1 MFPNVSKTSK
11 KGVKTSKMSNE
22 YCCESCDYITSRKN
36 NWDRHLSS
44 KKHIKNAFP
53 NVSKAFP
60 KAGKKRAK
68 VYICEHCG
76 EEYKNRSG
84 LWKHKKKC
92 LPCES
97 ESEEE
102 EEEEKPSNDF
112 VKIPKEVWDVVG
124 PLIKNGT
131 NNTTNTNCNNTYNNN
146 ITVQVYLDDHCKDAK
161 TIEAIVDKL
170 RSQVEYKLKDI
181 AYSSNLQLIK
191 DAPSELFI
199 KEIKSMPAEER
210 PVHCA
215 DGKRG
220 KFWVKKKEEGWVKED
235 VNEGGK
241 LKESINGFKRK
252 LYLDVHAD
260 ISDKGK
266 DEDIKYMAKKH
277 EYYHELCE
285 KTTVD
290 NAIIAKLATNC
301 NIKDAIK
308 DIEDQENGLKN

>member
-1 MFPNVSKTSK
+1 MRHQRHQKCQKVPKSAECFYCSDCDYYTSHKSHYKKHLLTKKHIKKASPNASPASPKVPKTSK
-11 KGVKTSKMSNE
+11 KRVKIYS
-22 YCCESCDYITSRKN
+22 CEN
-36 NWDRHLSS
+36 
-44 KKHIKNAFP
+44 
-53 NVSKAFP
+53 
-60 KAGKKRAK
+60 
-68 VYICEHCG
+68 CG
-76 EEYKNRSG
+76 CEYKSRNG
-84 LWKHKKKC
+84 LWRHKKSC
-92 LPCES
+92 IPCES
-97 ESEEE
+97 DSEDEKEE
-102 EEEEKPSNDF
+102 KKPSNDF

-131 NNTTNTNCNNTYNNN
+131 NNTTNNNTNCNNTYNNN

-191 DAPSELFI
+191 DAPADLFI

-220 KFWVKKKEEGWVKED
+220 KFWVKKEEQGWVKED

-241 LKESINGFKRK
+241 LKESIQGFKNK
-252 LYLDVHAD
+252 LYLDVNAD

-266 DEDIKYMAKKH
+266 GDDVKYMEKKQK
-277 EYYHELCE
+277 YYHELME
-285 KTTVD
+285 KKTVD
-290 NAIIAKLATNC
+290 NAIIAKLATEC

-308 DIEDQENGLKN
+308 DIEKVEE

>member
-1 MFPNVSKTSK
+1 MLPSVTKTSK
-11 KGVKTSKMSNE
+11 KRVKTSKNE
-22 YCCESCDYITSRKN
+22 YYNYCECCDYTASQKS
-36 NWDRHLSS
+36 NWDRHILT
-44 KKHIKNAFP
+44 KKHIK
-53 NVSKAFP
+53 KASP
-60 KAGKKRAK
+60 SVTKSVTKTSKKRVK
-68 VYICEHCG
+68 SYFCEHCG
-76 EEYKNRSG
+76 VEYKSRNG
-84 LWKHKKKC
+84 LWRHKKKC
-92 LPCES
+92 EYINEPDEE

-102 EEEEKPSNDF
+102 EEASSNDF

-131 NNTTNTNCNNTYNNN
+131 NNTTNNNNCNNTYNNN

-191 DAPSELFI
+191 DAPADLFI

-220 KFWVKKKEEGWVKED
+220 KFWVKKEEQGWVKED

-241 LKESINGFKRK
+241 LKESIQGFKNK
-252 LYLDVHAD
+252 LYLDVNAD

-266 DEDIKYMAKKH
+266 GDDVKYMEKKQK
-277 EYYHELCE
+277 YYHELCE
-285 KTTVD
+285 KKTVD
-290 NAIIAKLATNC
+290 NAIIAKLATEC

-308 DIEDQENGLKN
+308 DIEKVEE